1 MCDFLIKISEMYG
14 FFLNVCNMLL
24 HGIALHSALDQSI
37 LKIQKQG
44 GRQVSGL
51 SFEPPLKAIR

>member
-1 MCDFLIKISEMYG
+1 MYG
-14 FFLNVCNMLL
+14 IFLNVCNILL
-24 HGIALHSALDQSI
+24 HGIALRSALDQLI

-51 SFEPPLKAIR
+51 SFKFFLKGIQ